1 MDERVSAIDALPAAT
16 RGTASGSDWFA
27 IPRLAG
33 VLLWRHWPALLFW
46 FFAQRIAYDLCMGLA
61 IALAERSALLSY
73 AAIALLIVTQLV
85 GTIGMFLALRSSLA
99 LPAHGGA
106 IGEPARAYQPWVTA
120 LAVALLPFFAFY
132 AGWGLLEGIQRD
144 FRTAYF
150 VSVSFDNREN
160 LADILRLHGLWI
172 ALAVAWAVR
181 ALAKRR
187 HVRTG
192 RPLWS
197 VVATACEAYWVF
209 VGVAAVAALY
219 GAVRTWWH
227 SRVVTVAAT
236 QWWEAPTLAGVSLAP
251 AKSLFEPAWAFLT
264 TAAGAMLMPLVWL
277 AIAALIYGLDLRR
290 QQRLDAADARL
301 RHAVRRYARLH
312 AGWRIL
318 ADRASAGW
326 NSKGVPLVNGVRLV
340 LRAGLPSLLTLCLG
354 WQLLAYLDATL
365 WLALVR
371 WVGARSHA
379 DWEILGQPLSVLFGN
394 PRMVRAGLVT
404 EVLRVVLLA
413 ATFSVAVSR
422 LSRPPRAA

>member
-1 MDERVSAIDALPAAT
+1 MSAIDALPAHA
-16 RGTASGSDWFA
+16 RPADRGSDWFA

-85 GTIGMFLALRSSLA
+85 ATIGMFLSLRPSLA
-99 LPAHGGA
+99 LPDTSDAAGGGA
-106 IGEPARAYQPWVTA
+106 GAARPWITA

-132 AGWGLLEGIQRD
+132 AGWGLIEGIQRD

-150 VSVSFDNREN
+150 VSVSFENRED

-172 ALAVAWAVR
+172 ALAVAWALR
-181 ALAKRR
+181 ALARR
-187 HVRTG
+187 LHARTG
-192 RPLWS
+192 KPLWS

-219 GAVRTWWH
+219 GVARAWWH
-227 SRVVTVAAT
+227 SRVAYVAVA
-236 QWWEAPTLAGVSLAP
+236 QWWQAPTLGGLSLAP
-251 AKSLFEPAWAFLT
+251 AKSVLDPLWDFVS

-301 RHAVRRYARLH
+301 RHAARRYARLH

-318 ADRASAGW
+318 ADRVTAGW

-340 LRAGLPSLLTLCLG
+340 LRAGLPALLALCLG
-354 WQLLAYLDATL
+354 WQLLAWLDATL

-379 DWEILGQPLSVLFGN
+379 EWDILGQPLSVLFGN

-422 LSRPPRAA
+422 LSRRPRAA

>member
-1 MDERVSAIDALPAAT
+1 MSATDALPAPAPVAD
-16 RGTASGSDWFA
+16 RGNDWLA

-73 AAIALLIVTQLV
+73 AAIALLIVGQLV
-85 GTIGMFLALRSSLA
+85 CTIGMFLVLRPSLA
-99 LPAHGGA
+99 LPGA
-106 IGEPARAYQPWVTA
+106 GAVSTEGAAPMQPWATA

-132 AGWGLLEGIQRD
+132 AGWGLLDGIHRD

-150 VSVSFDNREN
+150 VSVSFENREN
-160 LADILRLHGLWI
+160 LGDVLRLHGLWI

-181 ALAKRR
+181 ALAKRM
-187 HVRTG
+187 HARTG
-192 RPLWS
+192 RASWS

-219 GAVRTWWH
+219 GVVRGWWDSRAV
-227 SRVVTVAAT
+227 VVAVA

-251 AKSLFEPAWAFLT
+251 AKSVFDPAWDVVS

-290 QQRLDAADARL
+290 QQRIDAADARL

-340 LRAGLPSLLTLCLG
+340 LRAGLPALLTLCLG

-371 WVGARSHA
+371 WLGARSGP
-379 DWEILGQPLSVLFGN
+379 DWEILGQPLSVLFGS

-413 ATFSVAVSR
+413 ATFSTAVSR
-422 LSRPPRAA
+422 LARTRPYREA